1 MTIIEALNYID
12 VLKPNT
18 YSQTEKVRWLSRL
31 DGRVKKEIIDTH
43 EGGED
48 VVFSEYTDETPLDT
62 VLLIPHPYDEI
73 YALWLEAQIDYA
85 NAEYARYNNSISMF
99 NASYAS
105 FENYYNRNHMPKG
118 QCFKFF

>member
-1 MTIIEALNYID
+1 MTIIEAINYID

-73 YALWLEAQIDYA
+73 YALWLEAQFDYA

-99 NASYAS
+99 NTSYAA

>member
-1 MTIIEALNYID
+1 MTIIEAINYID

-43 EGGED
+43 EVGED

-62 VLLIPHPYDEI
+62 VLLIPHPYDEV

-99 NASYAS
+99 NTSYAA